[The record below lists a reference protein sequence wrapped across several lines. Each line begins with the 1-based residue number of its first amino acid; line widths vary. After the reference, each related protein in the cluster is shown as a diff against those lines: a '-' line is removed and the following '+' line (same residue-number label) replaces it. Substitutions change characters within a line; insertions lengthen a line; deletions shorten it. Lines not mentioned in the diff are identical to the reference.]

1 MIGQQGIGRLIV
13 TGTRKVA
20 LNVKTGGNPNVAG
33 IDKRSNISVCMD
45 KSRMICNFFML
56 NTQKGHLQP
65 NPTRK
70 LVEVPSN
77 AKQFT

>member
-1 MIGQQGIGRLIV
+1 M
-13 TGTRKVA
+13 A

-33 IDKRSNISVCMD
+33 IDKSSATRKMVLNVNKGSNISVCMD